1 MTILFCGMA
10 LYFLT
15 SMSKV
20 LIPAAI
26 YSDLQAL
33 GLDGKRIAATGAA
46 FMYAYAASQLLATV
60 SVP

>member
-1 MTILFCGMA
+1 MSIPLAPETLRRKKMTILFCGMA

-33 GLDGKRIAATGAA
+33 GLDGKRIAATGAD
-46 FMYAYAASQLLATV
+46 AA
-60 SVP
+60 